1 MEHEALILDNLAQAM
16 AARNSGGV
24 VIVQV
29 ERLAGGRSLSPRAV
43 VLPAPLVDA
52 VVVAPPELHMQ
63 TFATAYSPAFS
74 GELRAPSGGPPP
86 PPLDVRKIIARRVA
100 FELPVNGVV
109 NLGIG
114 MPEGVA
120 AVADE
125 EGLREHVTM
134 TAEPGGIGGRPAS
147 GLGFGAAGN
156 SDAIVAQGAPFEFF
170 DGGGLDMTCLG
181 MAEADAA
188 GNVHVSRFGPR
199 LAGAGGFINIS
210 QNARA
215 VVFAG
220 TLTACGLK
228 VGIADGRLSVLAE
241 GSERK
246 FRGRVG
252 QVTFSGA
259 RAAALGRPVLYV
271 TERCVLR
278 LTREGLELTEIAP
291 GIDLERDV
299 LGQMD
304 FRPLMREVTTMDARI
319 FREGP
324 MELRRD
330 LLHLDLD
337 DRIQRDDAANRL
349 YINFENLRIRS
360 LDDVEHI
367 RARVDALCAGQARPV
382 DVIVNYD
389 GTRIDEE
396 IEAAYAAMV
405 EDLEQRLYSTVTRY
419 SGSAFTRMKLG
430 RTLERSRAP
439 HIFETAED
447 ARAFLAAKGA

>member
-1 MEHEALILDNLAQAM
+1 
-16 AARNSGGV
+16 V
-24 VIVQV
+24 
-29 ERLAGGRSLSPRAV
+29 
-43 VLPAPLVDA
+43 
-52 VVVAPPELHMQ
+52 
-63 TFATAYSPAFS
+63 
-74 GELRAPSGGPPP
+74 
-86 PPLDVRKIIARRVA
+86 
-100 FELPVNGVV
+100 
-109 NLGIG
+109 
-114 MPEGVA
+114 
-120 AVADE
+120 
-125 EGLREHVTM
+125 
-134 TAEPGGIGGRPAS
+134 IGGRPAS
-147 GLGFGAAGN
+147 GLDFGAAVN
-156 SDAIVAQGAPFEFF
+156 TDAIIAQGAQFDFY

-188 GNVHVSRFGPR
+188 GNVNVSRFGPR

-228 VGIADGRLSVLAE
+228 VGISDGRLSILAE

-304 FRPLMREVTTMDARI
+304 FPPLMREVTTMDARI

-349 YINFENLRIRS
+349 YINFENLRIR
-360 LDDVEHI
+360 
-367 RARVDALCAGQARPV
+367 ARVDALCAGQSRPV

-405 EDLEQRLYSTVTRY
+405 EDLEQRLYGTVTRY